1 MKSTDKTHKQAAS
14 KPARKSKQTTTAKHD
29 NTSTPTR
36 PSWLSGHLSG
46 TLTALTFMLFI
57 LWAAY
62 MLISRNADYLY
73 TVSEHSL
80 FLFDKSFF
88 DSINVRPGGF
98 TTWLALFCSQFFHY
112 PVAGALLL
120 IAIWV
125 ATAIVSIKAF
135 NLRAWQRPLAL
146 LPVGALLCSVIL
158 VGYWLFYLKSAGYSF
173 APSIGLLLSMLAV
186 WTFRR
191 LEHLHRKAS
200 LGWMFLWCIVG
211 YILTGWW
218 GLLATLLMAIIGR
231 GRGLG
236 WLVAAAGIISVPL
249 IAYHFCTQMRIEYAW
264 TMGFPM
270 FQIDKY
276 ISWMPMIPMFA
287 ATALTLILALLGR
300 YAETAKATRP
310 LPIWITTICTAA
322 CFIIGSLYADF
333 DNPNFHAEQRIYRAA
348 DEGRWSDVLQEAYHL
363 KTPPTREIVMFKNLA
378 LTYLGTIGD
387 NMFKYDNMSIPPY
400 TRDSLMVRMA
410 QTNAPLVYMY
420 YARLNFATR
429 WCIENGV
436 EMGFNPNDY
445 KVLTRCAMIA
455 GETDLAQKYINI
467 LKKTMF
473 YREWAEKYEPF
484 LSDTTELFKLP
495 EFANQREYYSHYRS
509 MLDGDEGLVEM
520 YLLQYF
526 SQTMNKDS
534 RLLQETTLVF
544 ALQSKDIQLFW
555 PRFFLYAHMHPNEPM
570 PIHYQEAAYL
580 YGNLEHEIDI
590 SGMPFDE
597 VKIRQRYDAFNHM
610 SQSLIQQGK
619 SIEEVGQ
626 IMKPTYGDTFWWF
639 YFFCRGIN
647 SY

>member
-1 MKSTDKTHKQAAS
+1 MKSTDKAHKQAAS

-36 PSWLSGHLSG
+36 PSWLSQHLSG

-264 TMGFPM
+264 TVGFPM

-300 YAETAKATRP
+300 YAETTDARRP
-310 LPIWITTICTAA
+310 LPIRITTICTAA

-580 YGNLEHEIDI
+580 YGNLEHEVDI